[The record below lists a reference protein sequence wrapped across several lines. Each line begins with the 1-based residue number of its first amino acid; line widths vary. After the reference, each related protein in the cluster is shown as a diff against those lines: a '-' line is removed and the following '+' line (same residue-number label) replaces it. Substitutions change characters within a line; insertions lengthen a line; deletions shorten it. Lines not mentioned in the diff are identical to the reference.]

1 MIRNSNIK
9 SKIIH
14 GSSIEINGKGVIIL
28 GKSGAGK
35 SSLAIKL
42 ISLGANFIADDQT
55 LIELKD
61 DKLIISKPSTTP
73 SLIEARGIGLI
84 QVPLIRVSEL
94 FYFIKIID
102 QDLPRLPFL
111 KTKKC
116 FGKKINLL
124 EFNPRYNNEAALFI
138 GIKHEIKNNNI

>member
-84 QVPLIRVSEL
+84 QVPLIRVSE
-94 FYFIKIID
+94 FSDKITCVF
-102 QDLPRLPFL
+102 Q
-111 KTKKC
+111 
-116 FGKKINLL
+116 
-124 EFNPRYNNEAALFI
+124 
-138 GIKHEIKNNNI
+138 GIKTYLLSLFKNNIYLR